1 MRDIDLPTTH
11 KLQLLTQISDQKPY
25 QAFLYDCDGTLAD
38 NMHAHK
44 GAYKKAAKKYGIDLD
59 TSIVDELAGWP
70 TVQVATEISKRYNV
84 PLDAEQLGS
93 EKSTI
98 FFDEYIEDTLPIEFV
113 VKHLKNHL
121 GKVRIG
127 VVSGGRRATVT
138 KSLSVLGIIDDIEI
152 LVCAGETDLGKP
164 HPDPFLLAAQ
174 QLGIHPSHCL
184 VFEDGNPGVQSA
196 TAAGMDWV
204 RVDQIG
210 EKLSSRTVY
219 QSSK

>member
-1 MRDIDLPTTH
+1 MMDIDLPTTH
-11 KLQLLTQISDQKPY
+11 KLQLLTHISDQKPY
-25 QAFLYDCDGTLAD
+25 KAFLYDCDGTLAD

-44 GAYKKAAKKYGIDLD
+44 AAYKKAAKKHGIDLD

-70 TVQVATEISKRYNV
+70 TVQVAMEISKRYDV
-84 PLDAEQLGS
+84 PLDAEQLAS
-93 EKSTI
+93 EKSAI
-98 FFDEYIEDTLPIEFV
+98 FFHEHIEDTLPIEFV

-138 KSLSVLGIIDDIEI
+138 KSLSVLDIIDDIEV

-174 QLGIHPSHCL
+174 QLGVHPATCL
-184 VFEDGNPGVQSA
+184 VFEDGNPGIQSA
-196 TAAGMDWV
+196 ISAGMDWI
-204 RVDQIG
+204 RIDKIG
-210 EKLSSRTVY
+210 ENQAAQTIY
-219 QSSK
+219 QTSK